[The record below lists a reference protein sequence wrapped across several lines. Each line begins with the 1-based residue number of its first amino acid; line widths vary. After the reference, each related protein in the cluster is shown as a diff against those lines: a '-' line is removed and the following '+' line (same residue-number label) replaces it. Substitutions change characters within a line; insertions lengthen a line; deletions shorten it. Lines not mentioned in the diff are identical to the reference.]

1 MSALTNQ
8 PTCAHDGCQALAF
21 VFVAFPVLTMDEP
34 DLGEWFCDEHV
45 PPIREGGGHG

>member
-1 MSALTNQ
+1 MTALGNQ

-21 VFVAFPVLTMDEP
+21 VFVAFPVMSMDSP

-45 PPIREGGGHG
+45 PPTHPTAGTP